1 MFGMKTIFSYYLNY
15 TKIVINVMGEIRNA
29 MHLLVDDF
37 IIAIAYKYCRFVK
50 CQNSTSKIGYN
61 IVCSN
66 KFFKISNFHLKVTV
80 IS

>member
-1 MFGMKTIFSYYLNY
+1 
-15 TKIVINVMGEIRNA
+15 MGEIRNA

-80 IS
+80 ISWFESVSAPMLYI